1 MHVRCTFLKMPTLWN
16 MNNNHPSVES
26 TALLRGHFL
35 STNLLGTILK
45 MSYFGK
51 CHLGS
56 NMVSLLTFSEV
67 EESTKLKQLLR
78 IDEKTSN
85 YCMTKKPQNFLF
97 CVVSW
102 YLLCTPINPI
112 CNITSKE
119 ISLPTCEI
127 IFLALILKSA
137 GWNI

>member
-1 MHVRCTFLKMPTLWN
+1 

-51 CHLGS
+51 CYLGS
-56 NMVSLLTFSEV
+56 MVSLLTFSEV
-67 EESTKLKQLLR
+67 EKSTKLKQLLH

-85 YCMTKKPQNFLF
+85 YCMTKKTQKFLF
-97 CVVSW
+97 CVVS
-102 YLLCTPINPI
+102 
-112 CNITSKE
+112 
-119 ISLPTCEI
+119 
-127 IFLALILKSA
+127 
-137 GWNI
+137 